1 MAELLHPNTNGDCS
15 DPGSNPGFTSAL
27 VPEPAPVGEDRG
39 AALTKGPMAPISDD
53 DDDLLGAKITYREI
67 EDDPIDYEITCPGQS
82 FTEEQQDK
90 ICLNWIE
97 RWSDLCMQFSD
108 SCDAVRSQGGEDAP
122 RPPGPLKVLPETT
135 YSCITRGYC
144 YHREYM
150 TSDTSQTKATL
161 GFRTPDHMMQVFSLR
176 LSGYKSKSYPISV
189 YGIFAIRDDLEPLRN
204 YVFNRPRDD
213 PVMIQQDS
221 LALPLCSPCRG
232 IYVLDRALLEVDLW
246 VKKEGDGSTDEHLL
260 SVYVEI
266 DLGSYFD
273 EMFTGR
279 IHGEDCMLDMDYM
292 FLADSIEAVIQVFTA
307 VDDSPHHVRFTA
319 FSSCF
324 DKGIVLFEGKCVEK
338 GELFTHVVAVKAEEK
353 LGVRVELEGSL
364 FEWSFQDEAVGAFS
378 SPDDVSILD
387 QFHVRVFFA
396 PKNVRRGPSR
406 YHAWKERCRN
416 AGRKHEVIMGL
427 GVL

>member
-122 RPPGPLKVLPETT
+122 RPPGPLKVLPQTT

-150 TSDTSQTKATL
+150 TSDTSQTTSSL
-161 GFRTPDHMMQVFSLR
+161 GFSRPQDMMRIFSLK
-176 LSGYKSKSYPISV
+176 LSSCKSKSYPISV
-189 YGIFAIRDDLEPLRN
+189 YGIFAVRDDLEPLRN
-204 YVFNRPRDD
+204 YVFNRSRDD
-213 PVMIQQDS
+213 PVMIHQDS

-232 IYVLDRALLEVDLW
+232 MYVLDRALLEVDLW
-246 VKKEGDGSTDEHLL
+246 VKKEGDGSTDEQLL

-266 DLGSYFD
+266 DLGSSFD
-273 EMFTGR
+273 EIFTGQV
-279 IHGEDCMLDMDYM
+279 HSEDCILDMDYA
-292 FLADSIEAVIQVFTA
+292 FLAQGVEAIIQVFTS
-307 VDDSPHHVRFTA
+307 VDSPRHVRFIA
-319 FSSCF
+319 SSSSF
-324 DKGIVLFEGKCVEK
+324 DEEIVLFEGKCVEK
-338 GELFTHVVAVKAEEK
+338 GELFTHVVAVKTKEK
-353 LGVRVELEGSL
+353 LEVRLEWENSL
-364 FEWSFQDEAVGAFS
+364 LAWTFQYGTLGAS
-378 SPDDVSILD
+378 SYPDDDSIPFYVNVL
-387 QFHVRVFFA
+387 FA
-396 PKNVRRGPSR
+396 PKNRERGPSR

-416 AGRKHEVIMGL
+416 MGRKL
-427 GVL
+427 PAADC